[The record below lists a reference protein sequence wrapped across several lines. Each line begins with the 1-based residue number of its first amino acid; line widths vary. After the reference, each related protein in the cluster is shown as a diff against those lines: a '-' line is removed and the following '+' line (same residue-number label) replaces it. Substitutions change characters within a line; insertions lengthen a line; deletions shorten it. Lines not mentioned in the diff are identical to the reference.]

1 MRVQLSTDELYPYY
15 EDWHGFGTPDFDLD
29 VPDELF
35 HRYAKAKGDFFTV
48 LNELKG
54 FLGDP

>member
-15 EDWHGFGTPDFDLD
+15 EDWHGFGKPDFDLE

-35 HRYAKAKGDFFTV
+35 NRYEKAKGDFFTV
-48 LNELKG
+48 LYELKE
-54 FLGDP
+54 FLGDT